1 MKVVL
6 DTNCFISCIGKQSL
20 YRNVFD
26 AFLQKRYILCI
37 SSEILLEYEEKFLEF
52 WGPDVTTNL
61 LGTLLTAS
69 NLSLHSIFY
78 NFLLVHGDADDDK
91 FADTYLSSNADYL
104 ISNDTKLLALKKLIF
119 PPVKVI
125 TLQEFSGLL
134 NTGFT
139 T

>member
-1 MKVVL
+1 
-6 DTNCFISCIGKQSL
+6 
-20 YRNVFD
+20 
-26 AFLQKRYILCI
+26 
-37 SSEILLEYEEKFLEF
+37 LEYEEKFLEF
-52 WGPDVTTNL
+52 WGPDVTANL
-61 LGTLLTAS
+61 LGTLLTPS

-78 NFLLVHGDADDDK
+78 NFLLVHGDADDNK
-91 FADTYLSSNADYL
+91 FADTYLSANADYL
-104 ISNDTKLLALKKLIF
+104 ISNDTKLLALKKVTF